1 MMSDIYNNAFSP
13 TNVYGRTMPLLRD
26 YARRGEGLVHLDI
39 GCGFG
44 AIAPFVRDMGLTYVG
59 VDLDHEG
66 VGALQRAGYEAH
78 VLELADEAATFD
90 RLSAVLAGRALASVT
105 ILDTLEHVPSPLDV
119 MRAIRRL
126 IGEDQVPMIL
136 SVPNVTHLENV
147 AKMVAGRFEYT
158 VDGLLDRTH
167 IINFSHETLARM
179 TRQAGLVEIAR
190 NDTIA
195 RFPDRDLQLDPDALG
210 HESSWFRL
218 VGQLREMA
226 RDDALSYQ
234 FVRAYL
240 PGPARDEN
248 WFVDPSARGKRPF
261 LSIIMRTTGRETY
274 ALKDVLNCLSGQ
286 SDQDF
291 EVLLVGH
298 KLDVP
303 RQIEVEKVLEALPPY
318 LAEKIQFLRVEDG
331 NRTRPLNFGYARAN
345 GHYIV
350 TLDDDDLIF
359 GHYVETFRSIA
370 TQTPGRLLRARC
382 ASQTARKSQVEGG
395 VDAAIS
401 TGPIV
406 PQYPAFFNFVDHLHD
421 NFTPCMSV
429 AYPREAFHTFGLRF
443 DETLATAEDYDFM
456 MRAYFIFGI
465 GCSDQITCVYRRW
478 QGRVNSA
485 VEHRPEEWQSNHA
498 RIKAKHDAMP
508 VLLPPG
514 ALAEIRTRT
523 GHQPMPSTEVAVA
536 AGVAARVKR
545 PLGVRIAREWGRF
558 KRRRLGLK

>member
-1 MMSDIYNNAFSP
+1 MSDIYDNAFSP
-13 TNVYGRTMPLLRD
+13 TNVYGRTIPLLRD

-44 AIAPFVRDMGLTYVG
+44 AIAPHVRELGLTYVG
-59 VDLDHEG
+59 VDLDPDAVAAVQH
-66 VGALQRAGYEAH
+66 LGYESH
-78 VLELADEAATFD
+78 VLELADEAVTFD
-90 RLSAVLAGRALASVT
+90 RLAAVLAGRSLASVT

-126 IGEDQVPMIL
+126 IGTDQVPMIL

-147 AKMVAGRFEYT
+147 AKMVTGRFEYT

-167 IINFSHETLARM
+167 IINFSDETLARM
-179 TRQAGLVEIAR
+179 TRQAGLLEIAR
-190 NDTIA
+190 NDTKA

-210 HESSWFRL
+210 HDSSWFRL
-218 VGQLREMA
+218 VGQLREMV

-274 ALKDVLNCLSGQ
+274 GLKDVLNCLSGQ
-286 SDQDF
+286 SDPDF

-303 RQIEVEKVLEALPPY
+303 RQIAVEKVLEALPPY
-318 LAEKIQFLRVEDG
+318 MSEKVKFLRVEDG
-331 NRTRPLNFGYARAN
+331 NRTRPLNFGYARAS

-350 TLDDDDLIF
+350 TLDDDDLVF

-370 TQTPGRLLRARC
+370 TRTPGRLLRVRC
-382 ASQTARKSQVEGG
+382 ASQAARKSQVEGG
-395 VDAAIS
+395 IDAAIS

-421 NFTPCMSV
+421 NFTPCMAV

-465 GCSDQITCVYRRW
+465 GGSDQITCVYRRW

-485 VEHRPEEWQSNHA
+485 VEHTPEEWQSNHA
-498 RIKAKHDAMP
+498 RIKAKHDAMS
-508 VLLPPG
+508 VLLPTG
-514 ALAEIRTRT
+514 ALAEIRART
-523 GHQPMPSTEVAVA
+523 GHQPMPSAEVAIA
-536 AGVAARVKR
+536 AGVAPRVKR
-545 PLGVRIAREWGRF
+545 PLGQRIAREWGRF
-558 KRRRLGLK
+558 KRRRLGFK